1 MPCYCP
7 QTLTPPNGTCPDCGR
22 PTLKGKAHRTCNL
35 SHIVCDTC
43 KYAPYVPTNKY
54 LEWLCCMLC
63 KLPVLFVLVFTNGYT
78 PTYRVREYR
87 YRIIE
92 YLMMMT
98 DQNMQGEMY
107 YNYSYN
113 PSMEFSHWEF
123 TPATWLR
130 EKWRQYKS
138 KRVCGVDDNG
148 DDLPF

>member
-1 MPCYCP
+1 
-7 QTLTPPNGTCPDCGR
+7 
-22 PTLKGKAHRTCNL
+22 
-35 SHIVCDTC
+35 
-43 KYAPYVPTNKY
+43 
-54 LEWLCCMLC
+54 
-63 KLPVLFVLVFTNGYT
+63 
-78 PTYRVREYR
+78 
-87 YRIIE
+87 
-92 YLMMMT
+92 MMMT